1 MKCCKESFLAAA
13 LSGSKTNSYIRVSM
27 PVIDNLIEFLAR
39 SNIGK
44 SQFKIRGC
52 RVYLPGSDIIR
63 LRKNYVERFYR
74 LETGSDNP
82 KHCQTAFM
90 QGIFLSQGYVQNP
103 GQGYHLEI
111 RIKSRWL
118 KAAFLKTARALKMRF
133 SRFKKKNFYVF
144 YTKSSRRIIRFFKKI
159 GIFTKALELSD
170 FIATRKILSQVNRQV
185 NSETA
190 NINRIVSAAEKSILR
205 INKLLN
211 YSDQDFWTAALKE
224 TALLRLQYPYD
235 SIEKLGS
242 RFVPPLSKSA
252 VNHRLRRI
260 NSLYQKLFPERK

>member
-1 MKCCKESFLAAA
+1 MKCCRESFLAAA
-13 LSGSKTNSYIRVSM
+13 FTGSKGSSYIRVSA
-27 PVIDNLIEFLAR
+27 PLIDNLIDFL
-39 SNIGK
+39 SSSEIKN
-44 SQFKIRGC
+44 SQLKVKGC
-52 RVYLPGSDIIR
+52 RVYLTNIDIIR

-74 LETGSDNP
+74 FEVGSDKP

-90 QGIFLSQGYVQNP
+90 QGIFLSHGYVQNP

-133 SRFKKKNFYVF
+133 SSFKKKNYYIF
-144 YTKSSRRIIRFFKKI
+144 YTKSSRRIIKFLKKM
-159 GIFTKALELSD
+159 GVFTKALELSD
-170 FIATRKILSQVNRQV
+170 FIATRKILSRVNRQV

-224 TALLRLQYPYD
+224 TALLRLKYPYD

-242 RFVPPLSKSA
+242 RFVPHLSKSA